1 MPLLFTFS
9 EYSETSKSLCGL
21 PGLKTGQFTILRYDN
36 QELHASVESSVAG
49 DHCFILGSITP
60 PECQMV
66 SFLLLA
72 HTLKKEGAMRVTGI
86 LPYLAYS
93 RDDKQKPGH
102 SLATAWTG
110 TVLKA
115 SGFDEIWTVDLHS
128 EQDKTLFPL
137 PVQSLLPSAI
147 FRESLG
153 RLALNGASFAF
164 PDQGAILRCQP
175 MMSAAALKSQ
185 NLVYFEKHRTEGGI
199 VHQEPVGKV
208 ERRVVIVDDIL
219 DTGATLV
226 SACEKL
232 VAAGAEE
239 LYICVTHGLFTGQQW
254 HGLWSLPVKRIF
266 CTDTIPACAH
276 IRDSRI
282 TVLPVAPV
290 LREEL
295 LRAGCNAEAAS

>member
-9 EYSETSKSLCGL
+9 EYSQISKSLCDL
-21 PGLKTGQFTILRYDN
+21 RGLKPGQFSIVRYNN
-36 QELHASVESSVAG
+36 QELRASVEANVAG
-49 DHCFILGSITP
+49 DHCFILGTVTP

-72 HTLKKEGAMRVTGI
+72 HTLKKEGATRVTGI

-93 RDDKQKPGH
+93 REDKQKRGQ
-102 SLATAWTG
+102 SLAAAWTG
-110 TVLKA
+110 AVLKA

-128 EQDKTLFPL
+128 EQDKKLFPL
-137 PVQSLLPSAI
+137 SLESLSPCAV

-153 RLALNGASFAF
+153 RLALNDASFIS
-164 PDQGAILRCQP
+164 PDQGAIPRCQA
-175 MMSAAALKSQ
+175 MESAAGMKSG
-185 NLVYFEKHRTEGGI
+185 NVVYFEKHRTESGI
-199 VHQEPVGKV
+199 VHHKLVGKV
-208 ERRVVIVDDIL
+208 ERRAVIVDDIL

-239 LYICVTHGLFTGQQW
+239 LFICVTHGLFTGQEW
-254 HGLWSLPVKRIF
+254 HNLWTLPVKHIF
-266 CTDTIPACAH
+266 CTDTVPACAN
-276 IRDSRI
+276 IRDPRI

-295 LRAGCNAEAAS
+295 LRACCNAEAAS